1 MSPWHSTAR
10 TPSGIANYGMKRY
23 ITPVLPQKGGQRTG
37 RATIIEL
44 ILNFKKNRRN
54 YSGITF
60 PDNQ

>member
-44 ILNFKKNRRN
+44 ILNF
-54 YSGITF
+54 
-60 PDNQ
+60 